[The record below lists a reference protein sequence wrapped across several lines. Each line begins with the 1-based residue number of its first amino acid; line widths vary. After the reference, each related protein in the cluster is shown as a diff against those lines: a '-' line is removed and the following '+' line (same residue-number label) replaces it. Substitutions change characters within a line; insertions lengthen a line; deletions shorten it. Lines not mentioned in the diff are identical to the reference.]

1 MIIQIL
7 CNVFEHGYQ
16 EKQHDAWISP
26 FFAGANVAFR
36 REALQSV
43 GPYDEN
49 CTTGE
54 DRDICLR
61 IASAGWELYFEPR
74 ARVGHKNRLT
84 LRSVLRQWFGYGFHH
99 PFVARKHTAKGLRIY
114 RPKARGRS
122 SAIYRRLLRTRFP
135 VNVSIFLTSF
145 LMMHVVAGLAIL
157 FAALGLYVAAGVF
170 GAATAAIAASYFR
183 SDILRRN
190 VVQAG
195 VFVALRYLANLALL
209 VGGLLGGAKLG
220 MIYIGATF
228 DYKG

>member
-1 MIIQIL
+1 VIIQIL

-16 EKQHDAWISP
+16 EKQHDAWVSP
-26 FFAGANVAFR
+26 FFAGANAAFR
-36 REALQSV
+36 REALQAV

-61 IASAGWELYFEPR
+61 MASAGWELYFEPR

-84 LRSVLRQWFGYGFHH
+84 LRSVLRQWFGYGVHH
-99 PFVARKHTAKGLRIY
+99 PYVAKKHSSRGLRVY
-114 RPKARGRS
+114 RPRASGRN
-122 SAIYRRLLRTRFP
+122 SAIYKRLLSTAFP
-135 VNVSIFLTSF
+135 VHVSIYVTSF
-145 LMMHVVAGLAIL
+145 LMMHVLAVLAVLLAVVGLN
-157 FAALGLYVAAGVF
+157 VAAGVL
-170 GAATAAIAASYFR
+170 GAAALVTALSYFR

-195 VFVALRYLANLALL
+195 MFVTLRYLANLALL

-220 MIYIGATF
+220 MIHIGATF
-228 DYKG
+228 DHRG